1 VCVSLH
7 EITNSSS
14 ALLQQRHWALA
25 EWNYKLINSKT
36 QRDFYFQLSAPRA
49 DTLTFMLARQLSIR
63 AIHCIL
69 GCPTDTLTFALLSL
83 IFLPS
88 LARTTLGSAGVII
101 AQPVT

>member
-1 VCVSLH
+1 MTRSQKSRCPAAGGAH
-7 EITNSSS
+7 YDK
-14 ALLQQRHWALA
+14 QR
-25 EWNYKLINSKT
+25 NGN
-36 QRDFYFQLSAPRA
+36 FYFQLSAPRA

-88 LARTTLGSAGVII
+88 LARTTLGVII